1 MRELKT
7 SEFDFEKLKR
17 NKAMSAVSWVVYLLI
32 MLCMGVFVVC
42 ILSGLYQLAYVLILA
57 YSIKH
62 LIRCIS
68 IVKSLRNG
76 AYTAFEVDVEDC
88 DIRFFQ
94 SYGYYRN
101 NGDLVR
107 VPIDSN
113 FKKSLKAGLLIHTE
127 KYDCLYTPKYIF

>member
-7 SEFDFEKLKR
+7 NEFDLQKLQR
-17 NKAMSAVSWVVYLLI
+17 NKVISAVSWVVYLLI
-32 MLCMGVFVVC
+32 MLCMGVFVVL
-42 ILSGLYQLAYVLILA
+42 ILSGLYQLAYMLILA

-62 LIRCIS
+62 FIRCIS

-76 AYTAFEVDVEDC
+76 AYTAFEIDVEDC
-88 DIRFFQ
+88 DIRFLQ
-94 SYGYYRN
+94 SYGYYRD

-113 FKKSLKAGLLIHTE
+113 FKRSLKTGLLIHTE